1 MAKSNQGILGSVL
14 GKIGP
19 VSGHMR
25 GDVNILRPSRSDVN
39 YKPTPGRIAQQ
50 QKMKICNVFTKPFS
64 DTGFFDKAFPAY
76 GATNN
81 GCNRATS
88 ALLNQALV
96 GTYPDM
102 RLSYAKVLIS
112 KGMLP
117 GAENAAAVADENGNI
132 HFTFTDN
139 SDTGTASGFD
149 KVIVVAYAE
158 VLQQAIFSLNA
169 GLRKDGEAVL
179 NASMFKGYKV
189 ETWIGFLSSD
199 EMNSSDS
206 VWTGR
211 MGL

>member
-1 MAKSNQGILGSVL
+1 MAKSNQGILGPVL

-64 DTGFFDKAFPAY
+64 DTGFFDKAFPAD
-76 GATNN
+76 GKTNN

-88 ALLNQALV
+88 ALLNQAVV
-96 GTYPDM
+96 GAYPDM
-102 RLSYAKVLIS
+102 HLSYPKVLIS

-117 GAENAAAVADENGNI
+117 SAKNAAEFAEGNGNFFFI
-132 HFTFTDN
+132 FTDN

-149 KVIVVAYAE
+149 KVIVVTYCEA
-158 VLQQAIFSLNA
+158 LKQAIFSLNA
-169 GLRKDGEAVL
+169 GLR
-179 NASMFKGYKV
+179 
-189 ETWIGFLSSD
+189 
-199 EMNSSDS
+199 
-206 VWTGR
+206 
-211 MGL
+211 